1 MLPKTAAFLLASL
14 AALATATAAD
24 RHVDGP
30 HGDDANDGGT
40 EKTAWKTLAHAVH
53 EVAPGDTVIVHAG
66 VYFEQVSL
74 EKKGTAE
81 KPIRFAADERAKN
94 RVIIS
99 GADPAIRSG
108 EKKWV
113 PVEKQPL
120 LFSLALDHAPV
131 RVLCDDTDL
140 FAYPSLA
147 ALKAFTLDGGVPGP
161 AHGFAY
167 DAASS
172 TLYVRLHVAFG
183 KPDPNQRTMKVSP
196 ASGARPNLATPDN
209 TAWAVLADGPAYV
222 VLDGF
227 TFETPALAGVF
238 ARADNVTVS
247 HCWFLGCRTGVA
259 GSSAAAAE
267 GRRTGDVVIE
277 SCNFTQ
283 YPAYEDVQEVV
294 ARAAVEKAKLPA
306 FYWQHRRSGPQ
317 GYDLGLAL
325 DIGTRWKIRGNY
337 IHNAVNGLSSLSI
350 ASSRELEVSENRFE
364 RLIRTAIHTGHHA
377 AGLRIHHNLLQDT
390 FQPFVW
396 KPEDGTPWPGP
407 VWIYRNVVLQSEAA
421 QVLWARLDWTPG
433 CFHLAVP
440 DANWQ
445 RPQMKDTPR
454 DVVTVPGEGVTVY
467 NNTLHFPSGTVFS
480 FGDLDDRAVRNFKFF
495 NNVCV
500 AQGLVPAAYRA
511 FDFSGMEFAGNGVV
525 AAGDR
530 RPGPGET
537 FAGRGGKSAG
547 AAKEL
552 GLADLLHG
560 DVTLTKKSPAA
571 GGGVELK
578 NLREATADMGALRP
592 GETFPLHA
600 ESPAAAR

>member
-1 MLPKTAAFLLASL
+1 MIPKAATFLLASL
-14 AALATATAAD
+14 AALTAASAAE

-40 EKTAWKTLAHAVH
+40 GKTAWKTLAHAVH
-53 EVAPGDTVIVHAG
+53 EVAPGDNVIVHAG
-66 VYFEQVSL
+66 VYFEQVVL

-81 KPIRFAADERAKN
+81 MPIRFTADERAKN

-99 GADPAIRSG
+99 GADPDIRSG
-108 EKKWV
+108 EKKWT
-113 PVEKQPL
+113 PVEKQPQ

-131 RVLCDDTDL
+131 RVLCDETDL
-140 FAYPSLA
+140 FAYPNLA
-147 ALKAFTLDGGVPGP
+147 ALKTFTLDSGIPGP

-167 DAASS
+167 DAANR
-172 TLYVRLHVAFG
+172 TLYVRLHVAYG
-183 KPDPNQRTMKVSP
+183 VPDPNKRTMKVAP
-196 ASGARPNLATPDN
+196 AGGARPNLATPDN

-259 GSSAAAAE
+259 GSSTAAAD
-267 GRRTGDVVIE
+267 GRRTSDVVIE
-277 SCNFTQ
+277 NCNFSQ
-283 YPAYEDVQEVV
+283 YPAYEDVKDVV
-294 ARAAVEKAKLPA
+294 ARAAAQKTKLPA

-325 DIGTRWKIRGNY
+325 EIGTRWKIRGNY
-337 IHNAVNGLSSLSI
+337 IHNAVNGLSSWAV
-350 ASSRELEVSENRFE
+350 ASSRDLEVSENRFE
-364 RLIRTAIHTGHHA
+364 RIIRTAIHTGQHA
-377 AGLRIHHNLLQDT
+377 AGLRIHHNLIADT

-407 VWIYRNVVLQSEAA
+407 IWIYRNVVLQSADA
-421 QVLWARLDWTPG
+421 QALWARLDWTPG

-454 DVVTVPGEGVTVY
+454 DVVAVPGEGVTVY
-467 NNTLHFPSGTVFS
+467 NNTFHFPSGTVFS
-480 FGDLDDRAVRNFKFF
+480 FGDLDDRTVRNFKFF

-500 AQGLVPAAYRA
+500 AQGLAPAAYRT

-530 RPGPGET
+530 MPGPGDT
-537 FAGRGGKSAG
+537 FAGRAGKNVGSPDA
-547 AAKEL
+547 L
-552 GLADLLHG
+552 GLTDLLHG
-560 DVTLTKKSPAA
+560 NVTLTKKSPAA

-578 NLREATADMGALRP
+578 NLRDASADIGALKP
-592 GETFPLHA
+592 GETRPLYV
-600 ESPAAAR
+600 SPAAR